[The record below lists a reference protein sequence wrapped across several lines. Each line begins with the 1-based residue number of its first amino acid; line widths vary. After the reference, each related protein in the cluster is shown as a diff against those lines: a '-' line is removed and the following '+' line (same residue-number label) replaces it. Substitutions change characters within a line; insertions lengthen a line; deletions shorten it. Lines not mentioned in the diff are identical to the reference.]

1 MLWMSSNKLGLHVVL
16 RPRAQ
21 QPRPR
26 PRIRVRQK
34 PTLRLLESE
43 TAVRSI
49 AHRIACASAVA
60 DAEQAMPDPQPRICY
75 PIADQQSQLV
85 AKQLVAKQKQTQL
98 GVAAVVPNVSAVA
111 EACTTCQHE

>member
-1 MLWMSSNKLGLHVVL
+1 MQWMSSKGLGLHVVL
-16 RPRAQ
+16 CPRAQ
-21 QPRPR
+21 QPIPT

-34 PTLRLLESE
+34 PTLRLLENE

-60 DAEQAMPDPQPRICY
+60 DAEQAMPDPQSRICY
-75 PIADQQSQLV
+75 PIADQQSQLA
-85 AKQLVAKQKQTQL
+85 AKQQVAKQKHTQL